1 MSAVRRAVRK
11 ALRGLRA
18 RGTQYKPGLW
28 NVAET
33 TVSTPKWNNPI
44 GRAIGPRRKATLR
57 TTFQDDGNDV
67 KVFGT
72 DPIPEKMRG
81 YGAGVK
87 HYEGMIRRASARGGA
102 LVSDHN
108 VSPEAKRVYGALAR
122 RGYKVSQDA
131 TSGRYRVSK
140 SRTHGPYTIKAKGR
154 TARAYVG
161 RNEVAIATIHP
172 KRLFSRTMEIQSAIV
187 SRDHRRKGL
196 ATALYNALERKHRR
210 KLVPSGV
217 LSNDAKALWANRTVR
232 KDMSPILKAAVA
244 KARRSLP
251 APKTR
256 AQAERRAALYE
267 RFAAAPGKRSAG
279 GKARIAIAQAEARYH
294 REHGDRLNDLRGG
307 SHAGARAWNNSESA
321 RATTRME
328 QEKLRAKALSAAR
341 RKQDKNNDGY
351 QDGLKPKGAKPRK
364 TATEAASRGAKVK
377 QERKPSN
384 FRVEWREPPTPN
396 KDGVGSAA
404 DRFGREGARYA
415 REVKA
420 VEDFKAFRDQA
431 QATIDQSLAGKRKK
445 PKLRGESAPP
455 YMSDRERGARMLKPR
470 MKTTDA
476 DREVLAR
483 LRALTPKHKQMIED
497 QIQGLDRDTADQIRD
512 YYGMLGKWERR
523 DLKRRTEGSV
533 RKSAALRSCVVAAHV
548 ARINKAI
555 RLAA

>member
-1 MSAVRRAVRK
+1 
-11 ALRGLRA
+11 LRGL
-18 RGTQYKPGLW
+18 QW
-28 NVAET
+28 E
-33 TVSTPKWNNPI
+33 
-44 GRAIGPRRKATLR
+44 
-57 TTFQDDGNDV
+57 
-67 KVFGT
+67 
-72 DPIPEKMRG
+72 
-81 YGAGVK
+81 
-87 HYEGMIRRASARGGA
+87 ASAR
-102 LVSDHN
+102 
-108 VSPEAKRVYGALAR
+108 
-122 RGYKVSQDA
+122 
-131 TSGRYRVSK
+131 
-140 SRTHGPYTIKAKGR
+140 
-154 TARAYVG
+154 
-161 RNEVAIATIHP
+161 
-172 KRLFSRTMEIQSAIV
+172 
-187 SRDHRRKGL
+187 
-196 ATALYNALERKHRR
+196 RR
-210 KLVPSGV
+210 KLEEQ
-217 LSNDAKALWANRTVR
+217 
-232 KDMSPILKAAVA
+232 
-244 KARRSLP
+244 
-251 APKTR
+251 R
-256 AQAERRAALYE
+256 ARAA
-267 RFAAAPGKRSAG
+267 
-279 GKARIAIAQAEARYH
+279 
-294 REHGDRLNDLRGG
+294 
-307 SHAGARAWNNSESA
+307 
-321 RATTRME
+321 T
-328 QEKLRAKALSAAR
+328 SAAR

-364 TATEAASRGAKVK
+364 TADQAPARAAVQGATAKEVTSRGAKVK

-396 KDGVGSAA
+396 KDGVGGAA

-455 YMSDRERGARMLKPR
+455 YMSDRERAARMLKPR

-483 LRALTPKHKQMIED
+483 LQALTPKHKQMIED